1 MSSQKIDFQVA
12 HAISG
17 RMRLKIPRVRTDLEF
32 RYRLKMLLE
41 AVEGVTQGRVD
52 ADAQSVVV
60 NYDPEPS

>member
-17 RMRLKIPRVRTDLEF
+17 RMCLKIPRVRTDLDF

-41 AVEGVTQGRVD
+41 AVEGVTQ
-52 ADAQSVVV
+52 AA
-60 NYDPEPS
+60 